1 MLLLLLL
8 LLSLMA
14 QVFEISGAA
23 TTANACEA
31 MYLRDDHIQAQ
42 GCVQQVT
49 PSTRAQD
56 GQQRASHFTVF

>member
-1 MLLLLLL
+1 MLLLLLLLL

-42 GCVQQVT
+42 GRVQQV
-49 PSTRAQD
+49 QD
-56 GQQRASHFTVF
+56 GQERASHFTVF